1 MDPRAYLEAAGHAG
15 DVGVRRLVA
24 EVVAYAD
31 VFAVARL
38 LIDLLHHARAGCRDR
53 RAEGSRVTPPFLE
66 APTPQVRIPP
76 PAETVAEAVVGYRLA
91 HQGSGDGMAVGVIV
105 VGAPVLGRREAGVA
119 GGGAIERER
128 GECQFGLS
136 LRVRT
141 VQEFGRVGRRD
152 RGLKIHILGAE
163 PYDVADQRRR

>member
-1 MDPRAYLEAAGHAG
+1 MDSRAHLEAAGHAG

-53 RAEGSRVTPPFLE
+53 RAEGSRVIHAFVE
-66 APTPQVRIPP
+66 AAIPQDRVPP
-76 PAETVAEAVVGYRLA
+76 PAETVAEAAVGYRLV

-105 VGAPVLGRREAGVA
+105 VSAPV
-119 GGGAIERER
+119 
-128 GECQFGLS
+128 
-136 LRVRT
+136 
-141 VQEFGRVGRRD
+141 
-152 RGLKIHILGAE
+152 
-163 PYDVADQRRR
+163 